1 MSAGY
6 FRWVLLLL
14 VAAFPIAAC
23 SSNSTEA
30 VAASEIEAIDD
41 RVLRIYNW
49 DTYIDEQII
58 TDFEREFGV
67 TVDYQIY
74 DSDNDMLEELRKG
87 ATDQYDIVVP
97 SDFIVNIM
105 RTENLLAPLNKENIP
120 NFVNIDPTF
129 INPGFDPGNNY
140 CVPYQWGTV
149 GIGYNITT
157 TGREIESWWD
167 FFDPAYAG
175 RVAML
180 DDSRTTMGLV
190 LILLGYSP
198 NTTNPA
204 QIKEAAEFLEN
215 QSNQIAAYVGDDGQD
230 HLVVGNVDMVVE
242 WSGDIF
248 QLMEDNP
255 NIRYAIPQEGSII
268 WTDNLCIPRD
278 AQHKEI
284 AEQFINFILQ
294 PEVGAALSNYV
305 QYGSPNL
312 AALPLINPED
322 LNNPAIYPPDDVRQ
336 RLFFLVDVNLAASDI
351 YEQYWQE
358 ILSQH
363 SR

>member
-1 MSAGY
+1 
-6 FRWVLLLL
+6 
-14 VAAFPIAAC
+14 
-23 SSNSTEA
+23 
-30 VAASEIEAIDD
+30 
-41 RVLRIYNW
+41 
-49 DTYIDEQII
+49 
-58 TDFEREFGV
+58 
-67 TVDYQIY
+67 
-74 DSDNDMLEELRKG
+74 
-87 ATDQYDIVVP
+87 
-97 SDFIVNIM
+97 
-105 RTENLLAPLNKENIP
+105 
-120 NFVNIDPTF
+120 
-129 INPGFDPGNNY
+129 
-140 CVPYQWGTV
+140 
-149 GIGYNITT
+149 
-157 TGREIESWWD
+157 
-167 FFDPAYAG
+167 
-175 RVAML
+175 
-180 DDSRTTMGLV
+180 MGLV